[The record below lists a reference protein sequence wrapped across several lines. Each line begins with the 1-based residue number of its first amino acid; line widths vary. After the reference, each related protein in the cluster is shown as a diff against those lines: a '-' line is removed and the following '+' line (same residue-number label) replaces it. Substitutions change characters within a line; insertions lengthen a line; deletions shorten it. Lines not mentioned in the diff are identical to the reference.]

1 MNSISLVSFH
11 NHNLCKTVPKGVRH
25 GNRLALA
32 SDVIGVTKTLDLKLS
47 SSDPIQLKTESA
59 NGVLLKT
66 VGFKSLGAKLFY
78 LMTVMVLITVSGNSW
93 QFFRTYKADLLEQ
106 LQDSLQN
113 QAERAKD
120 QIETLIET
128 WRAQITVALPTLR
141 TQGTDDGKAGNL
153 ALQRFVNSNTDFVA
167 VHLISAPSASSG
179 ELNLVG
185 EAFTSRIN
193 DKNFEDKEARLVSE
207 QLRAAIPAWLKTQV
221 GSVKGKVVVES
232 LAKQIRLPLVTL
244 AIRFDIANTSD
255 VLWAVLTAWQTGI
268 NKALSKST
276 FLKSSVLD
284 RSGRVFT
291 SLDPNDVLNRPL
303 FTGKQLLKSAMA
315 SNKPSGFEHVY
326 KDQKNREK
334 VGAYA
339 RFQKYP
345 LLLVIEQDANAA
357 TQTVRRTLISTSLW
371 ASLFVL
377 LAIMLSF
384 LGSSQI
390 TKGLRAVTL
399 ATTKIAS
406 GDFQHKVST
415 GSHDEVGALAT
426 AVNHMSSQ
434 IENLLKSQVAQAQVE
449 KDLETA
455 KTVQNTFFPESDI
468 RLSYIKATGFYKPAT
483 QCGGDLWGHFPIEDG
498 IDFIFIADAM
508 GHGVA
513 AALVTAMAYSIT
525 MSIADIVKHDPSFR
539 DSPGTVLERLNRVI
553 YDAVEGK
560 ISMTFFASVI
570 DTKRGIM
577 TYANAGHNFPVIVP
591 IDPSDSR
598 LGKPTK
604 SQSMGG
610 LIQPI
615 SLKLM
620 GTPLGMDSTSQY
632 KERTTEIA
640 PGDKIFY
647 FTDGLIECTSPSGEM
662 MGRKQ
667 MLIDVATYASLPA
680 EEMKNA
686 IVDKAFKFYAG
697 TPQADD
703 ITLVVTEISKDWRR
717 GEIPSATLTETIGE
731 NSPRQDNEV
740 VAPVISAKHPE
751 IAAISTE
758 VPPIALVDANRAIES
773 INVAIN
779 EMEVQVPVVKDPGPM
794 NVPPPPLLLPPPP
807 KLPDLTA
814 FSDGQVMETAAEEPL
829 ASIQP
834 ASAPVKRPI
843 SNKYKLKL
851 PSVG

>member
-1 MNSISLVSFH
+1 
-11 NHNLCKTVPKGVRH
+11 
-25 GNRLALA
+25 
-32 SDVIGVTKTLDLKLS
+32 
-47 SSDPIQLKTESA
+47 
-59 NGVLLKT
+59 
-66 VGFKSLGAKLFY
+66 
-78 LMTVMVLITVSGNSW
+78 MTVLVLVTVAGNSW

-106 LQDSLQN
+106 LQDSLQS

-128 WRAQITVALPTLR
+128 WRSQVTVALPTLR
-141 TQGTDDGKAGNL
+141 TQGKDDGKAGNL
-153 ALQRFVNSNTDFVA
+153 ALQRFINSNTDFVA
-167 VHLISAPSASSG
+167 VHLISARSASSA
-179 ELNLVG
+179 ELSLVG

-207 QLRAAIPAWLKTQV
+207 QLRSAIPTWLKTQV
-221 GSVKGKVVVES
+221 GSLKGKVLVES
-232 LAKQIRLPLVTL
+232 LAKQVRLPLVTV
-244 AIRFDIANTSD
+244 AIRFEIANTSE

-268 NKALSKST
+268 NKALAKSS
-276 FLKSSVLD
+276 FLKSSLLD
-284 RSGRVFT
+284 RSGRVFA

-303 FTGKQLLKSAMA
+303 FTGKQLLKSALA
-315 SNKPSGFEHVY
+315 SNKPSGFENIY
-326 KDQKNREK
+326 KDQRNREK

-345 LLLVIEQDANAA
+345 LILVIEQDANAA
-357 TQTVRRTLISTSLW
+357 TQTVRKTLISTSLW
-371 ASLFVL
+371 AGLFVL

-468 RLSYIKATGFYKPAT
+468 RLSHIKATGFYKPAT

-498 IDFIFIADAM
+498 LDFIFIADAM

-591 IDPSDSR
+591 SDSSDSR
-598 LGKPTK
+598 LTKTPK
-604 SQSMGG
+604 SQSLGG

-632 KERTTEIA
+632 KERTIEIA

-667 MLIDVATYASLPA
+667 MLIDVATYANLPA

-686 IVDKAFKFYAG
+686 IVDKAFAFYAG

-703 ITLVVTEISKDWRR
+703 ITLVVTEISKDWRQ
-717 GEIPSATLTETIGE
+717 GEIPAATPLEPSSESLVRRDNDGFASAISATDPTIATA
-731 NSPRQDNEV
+731 R
-740 VAPVISAKHPE
+740 
-751 IAAISTE
+751 TE
-758 VPPIALVDANRAIES
+758 VPPIDLVGTSLITENFIPSPTGIEVKES
-773 INVAIN
+773 ASKNPD
-779 EMEVQVPVVKDPGPM
+779 PV
-794 NVPPPPLLLPPPP
+794 NVPPPPLALPPPP
-807 KLPDLTA
+807 NLPDLA
-814 FSDGQVMETAAEEPL
+814 VHLEAQVVVAPSIEPL
-829 ASIQP
+829 TNIQP
-834 ASAPVKRPI
+834 GSARVNSRI
-843 SNKYKLKL
+843 SSKYKLKL

>member
-1 MNSISLVSFH
+1 MI
-11 NHNLCKTVPKGVRH
+11 
-25 GNRLALA
+25 
-32 SDVIGVTKTLDLKLS
+32 
-47 SSDPIQLKTESA
+47 LKTA
-59 NGVLLKT
+59 GL
-66 VGFKSLGAKLFY
+66 KSLGAKLFY
-78 LMTVMVLITVSGNSW
+78 LMTMMVLITVAGNSW
-93 QFFRTYKADLLEQ
+93 QFFRTYKSDLLEQ
-106 LQDSLQN
+106 LQDSLQS

-120 QIETLIET
+120 QIETLIDT
-128 WRAQITVALPTLR
+128 WRAQVTVALPTVR
-141 TQGTDDGKAGNL
+141 TQSGDDGKSGNL
-153 ALQRFVNSNTDFVA
+153 ALQRFVNSNADFVA
-167 VHLISAPSASSG
+167 IHLISAPSANSS

-185 EAFTSRIN
+185 EAFTSRIT
-193 DKNFEDKEARLVSE
+193 DKNFEDREARLVSE
-207 QLRAAIPAWLKTQV
+207 QLRTVIPTWLQTQV
-221 GSVKGKVVVES
+221 GTLKGKVVVES
-232 LAKQIRLPLVTL
+232 LAKQVKLPLVTI
-244 AIRFDIANTSD
+244 AIRFDVANSAD

-268 NKALSKST
+268 NKALSKSA
-276 FLKSSVLD
+276 FLKSSLLD
-284 RSGRVFT
+284 RSGHIFA
-291 SLDPNDVLNRPL
+291 SLDPSEVVKRPL
-303 FTGKQLLKSAMA
+303 FSGKQLLKNALT
-315 SNKPSGFEHVY
+315 SNKPTGFEQSY

-339 RFQKYP
+339 KFQKYP

-406 GDFQHKVST
+406 GDFKHKVETVSQ
-415 GSHDEVGALAT
+415 DEVGALAT
-426 AVNHMSSQ
+426 AVNHMSFQ

-455 KTVQNTFFPESDI
+455 KTVQNTFFPEADI
-468 RLSYIKATGFYKPAT
+468 RLSYIQATGFYKPAT

-498 IDFIFIADAM
+498 VDFIFIADAM

-560 ISMTFFASVI
+560 ISMTFFASVV
-570 DTKRGIM
+570 DTKRGLM

-591 IDPSDSR
+591 IDASDPR
-598 LGKPTK
+598 LGKPLK
-604 SQSMGG
+604 SSAKSG

-632 KERTTEIA
+632 KERTIEIA

-667 MLIDVATYASLPA
+667 MLIDVATYANLPP

-686 IVDKAFKFYAG
+686 IVERAFAFYAG

-703 ITLVVTEISKDWRR
+703 ITLVIAEISKEWKP
-717 GEIPSATLTETIGE
+717 GGMAIPTDTPTISKPNEARSEPQPIQDIPLELPPPMQETI
-731 NSPRQDNEV
+731 
-740 VAPVISAKHPE
+740 VAAATQV
-751 IAAISTE
+751 IAAEDTVE
-758 VPPIALVDANRAIES
+758 VPTSADKTVPELNIEVS
-773 INVAIN
+773 
-779 EMEVQVPVVKDPGPM
+779 D
-794 NVPPPPLLLPPPP
+794 LPPPP
-807 KLPDLTA
+807 KVMLPPPPQTPLDLAPQTPQ
-814 FSDGQVMETAAEEPL
+814 DMEISIPSVEPL
-829 ASIQP
+829 AIIEPITS
-834 ASAPVKRPI
+834 PVQRRVTT
-843 SNKYKLKL
+843 KYKLKL
-851 PSVG
+851 PSVS

>member
-1 MNSISLVSFH
+1 M
-11 NHNLCKTVPKGVRH
+11 
-25 GNRLALA
+25 
-32 SDVIGVTKTLDLKLS
+32 TL
-47 SSDPIQLKTESA
+47 
-59 NGVLLKT
+59 
-66 VGFKSLGAKLFY
+66 
-78 LMTVMVLITVSGNSW
+78 MVLITVAGNSW
-93 QFFRTYKADLLEQ
+93 QFFRTYKSDLLEQ
-106 LQDSLQN
+106 LQDSLQS

-128 WRAQITVALPTLR
+128 WRAQVTVALPTLR

-153 ALQRFVNSNTDFVA
+153 ALQRFINSNSDFVA
-167 VHLISAPSASSG
+167 FHLISAPTGTSD
-179 ELNLVG
+179 ELSLVG

-207 QLRAAIPAWLKTQV
+207 QLRTAIPIWLKTQV
-221 GSVKGKVVVES
+221 GSLKGRVLVES
-232 LAKQIRLPLVTL
+232 LAKQTRLPLVTV
-244 AIRFDIANTSD
+244 AIKFEIANTSN

-268 NKALSKST
+268 NKALAKST
-276 FLKSSVLD
+276 FLKSSLLD
-284 RSGRVFT
+284 RSGHVFA

-303 FTGKQLLKSAMA
+303 FTGKQLLKSALV

-357 TQTVRRTLISTSLW
+357 TQTVRKTLISTSLW

-415 GSHDEVGALAT
+415 GSQDEVGALAT

-468 RLSYIKATGFYKPAT
+468 RLSHIKATGFYKPAT
-483 QCGGDLWGHFPIEDG
+483 QCGGDLWGHFPIEEG

-560 ISMTFFASVI
+560 ISMTFFASVV

-591 IDPSDSR
+591 VDSGDAR
-598 LGKPTK
+598 LGKPSKT
-604 SQSMGG
+604 QSLGG

-632 KERTTEIA
+632 KERTIDIA
-640 PGDKIFY
+640 AGDKIFY
-647 FTDGLIECTSPSGEM
+647 FTDGLIECTSPTGEM

-667 MLIDVATYASLPA
+667 MLIDVATYANLPA
-680 EEMKNA
+680 EDMKNA
-686 IVDKAFKFYAG
+686 IVDKAFAFYAG

-703 ITLVVTEISKDWRR
+703 ITLVVAEISKDWKRE
-717 GEIPSATLTETIGE
+717 EIPSATLVEPSQE
-731 NSPRQDNEV
+731 KLPHRNNDD
-740 VAPVISAKHPE
+740 VA
-751 IAAISTE
+751 AAISAQDPITGAAPTD
-758 VPPIALVDANRAIES
+758 VPPITLEVANIVLDILMPSTASEAAKV
-773 INVAIN
+773 VATKN
-779 EMEVQVPVVKDPGPM
+779 TEPM
-794 NVPPPPLLLPPPP
+794 NLPPPPLLLPPPP
-807 KLPDLTA
+807 NLPGSAVQILAEGADIDSMERLANVKPESPTLNRRTA
-814 FSDGQVMETAAEEPL
+814 
-829 ASIQP
+829 
-834 ASAPVKRPI
+834 
-843 SNKYKLKL
+843 NKYKLKL
-851 PSVG
+851 PSVS